1 MSVET
6 SLLRLLQ
13 EGAPALRGQILRP
26 YPDLNQQARQVHT
39 ITDRFSIA
47 NTYLI
52 NGERLVIVDPGS
64 ELNVR
69 LMLTYLRDVLHRA
82 PDEIDLIVLTHLHSD
97 HTAGVK
103 FLRRVNK
110 ASVAASIAARQLAL
124 EAQEKLGTPGMP
136 GITQLAG
143 EVLRQKTLPA
153 TLRHMDLFPPHY
165 ANQVELI
172 DLWLEDVAGLP
183 YHPDWRV
190 VANSVANSVASPE
203 SICLY
208 NPFSFELLCG
218 DVITIAGG
226 TPLLRGATNRSRL
239 EETLQTLRD
248 LEVHYLYP
256 CRGRPILAQRP
267 LENASVD

>member
-6 SLLRLLQ
+6 SLLHLLQ
-13 EGAPALRGQILRP
+13 GGGPALRGQILRP
-26 YPDLNQQARQVHT
+26 YPDRNQQARQVHT

-52 NGERLVIVDPGS
+52 NSERLIIVDPGS
-64 ELNVR
+64 DLNVS
-69 LMLTYLRDVLHRA
+69 LLLTYLRDVLHRA

-97 HTAGVK
+97 HSAGVK

-110 ASVAASIAARQLAL
+110 APVAASIAARQLAL
-124 EAQEKLGTPGMP
+124 ESQEKPGTP

-143 EVLRQKTLPA
+143 KALRQKTLSAAP
-153 TLRHMDLFPPHY
+153 RHMDLFPPHY

-183 YHPDWRV
+183 YHPEWRV
-190 VANSVANSVASPE
+190 VANPVASPDYTLA

-239 EETLQTLRD
+239 EETLRTLRD

-267 LENASVD
+267 LEHASVE